1 MNKKKVM
8 RVVFGVVFFLVSGS
22 MYLMYN
28 QPEGDSLVVTEEFQD
43 EEKMLDSAPEKTE
56 SEAVCIHVC
65 GEVKKPGVY
74 RFAKVPR
81 VIDAINK
88 AGGFTK
94 RAQQDCINLA
104 QVMEDG
110 QQLVVEAIQ
119 KEKKEKKRA
128 EKTAFSNT
136 NMNKVNINDASKE
149 ELMTLKGIG
158 EAKAEQIL
166 SYRKTNG
173 NFSKIE
179 DIMMIT
185 GIKEGVFSQIKDSIM
200 V

>member
-8 RVVFGVVFFLVSGS
+8 RVVVGVVFFLVSGS

-28 QPEGDSLVVTEEFQD
+28 QPEGDSLVVTEDFQD

-56 SEAVCIHVC
+56 SEAVWIHVC

-128 EKTAFSNT
+128 EKTASSNT

>member
-1 MNKKKVM
+1 M

-28 QPEGDSLVVTEEFQD
+28 QPEGDSLVVTEGFQD

-74 RFAKVPR
+74 RFAKAPR
-81 VIDAINK
+81 VIDVINK
-88 AGGFTK
+88 AGGFTQ

-110 QQLVVEAIQ
+110 QQLVVKATQ
-119 KEKKEKKRA
+119 KEKKKKKRTG
-128 EKTAFSNT
+128 KTASSNT

>member
-28 QPEGDSLVVTEEFQD
+28 QPEGDSLVVTEDFQD

-56 SEAVCIHVC
+56 SEAVWLHVC

-128 EKTAFSNT
+128 EKTASSNT

-185 GIKEGVFSQIKDSIM
+185 GIKEGVFSQIKDNIM

>member
-1 MNKKKVM
+1 MNRKKIM

-28 QPEGDSLVVTEEFQD
+28 QPEGDSLVVTEGFQD

-74 RFAKVPR
+74 RFAKAPR
-81 VIDAINK
+81 VIDVINK
-88 AGGFTK
+88 AGGFTQ

-110 QQLVVEAIQ
+110 QQLVVKATQ
-119 KEKKEKKRA
+119 KEKKKKKRTG
-128 EKTAFSNT
+128 KTASSNT

>member
-1 MNKKKVM
+1 M

-28 QPEGDSLVVTEEFQD
+28 QPEGDSLVVTEGFQD

-74 RFAKVPR
+74 RFAKAPR
-81 VIDAINK
+81 VIDVINK
-88 AGGFTK
+88 AGGFTQ

-110 QQLVVEAIQ
+110 QQLVVKATQ
-119 KEKKEKKRA
+119 KGKKKKKRTG
-128 EKTAFSNT
+128 KTASSNT

>member
-28 QPEGDSLVVTEEFQD
+28 QPEGDSLVVTEDFQD

-56 SEAVCIHVC
+56 SEAVWIHVC

-128 EKTAFSNT
+128 GKTASSNT